1 MSVLKYEK
9 QYEMALNVFEKQNR
23 GEELKKKEKNWKK
36 RYNKARTESVKEENG
51 VKVTRYM
58 PNWS

>member
-1 MSVLKYEK
+1 MSTLKYEK
-9 QYEMALNVFEKQNR
+9 QYEMALNVYEKIGR
-23 GEELKKKEKNWKK
+23 GEELKKNERNWKK
-36 RYNKARTESVKEENG
+36 KYMKVREESVKEENG

>member
-1 MSVLKYEK
+1 MSVLKYGK
-9 QYEMALNVFEKQNR
+9 QYEMALNVYEKIGR
-23 GEELKKKEKNWKK
+23 GEELKKNERQWKK
-36 RYNKARTESVKEENG
+36 KYMKVREESVKEENG

>member
-23 GEELKKKEKNWKK
+23 GEELKKNEKNWKH
-36 RYNKARTESVKEENG
+36 RYMSARTESIKEVDG